1 MPQVIWKRDW
11 ASKIKRRWKQLRRK
25 IRIANPSSRGS
36 IELSYCVTVS
46 VVVPATL
53 PAEAAMVTLPTAT
66 GLTKPLLLMVAIELL
81 LEVHDELVVTSP
93 TVPSE

>member
-1 MPQVIWKRDW
+1 
-11 ASKIKRRWKQLRRK
+11 
-25 IRIANPSSRGS
+25 
-36 IELSYCVTVS
+36 
-46 VVVPATL
+46 
-53 PAEAAMVTLPTAT
+53 MVTLPTAT